1 MAGADTTVLGPVF
14 TCEHVHEAIASSG
27 STWKLVDVG
36 ANGLLMDTESLRSAQ
51 QGPTC
56 TVFCEV
62 FGHVYKFPDP
72 SSAEE
77 EPSSRI
83 LDMAVTVPT
92 RALLERLADNDVAL
106 LSFGA
111 GKCMT
116 AGWGAMGFTRD
127 SGLAAEMKSLRDSSL
142 KPETSRLG
150 MKRSAK
156 ILAQTAL
163 YERPFYGAAKRLR
176 DRPGARTAEADRLP
190 GRVGGLDATLSGY
203 WNLPS
208 TVVDR
213 RLSRQ
218 NLARAGEYE
227 SKRLADAARYREN
240 LGGVAGISL
249 PPTSDNALSHLTVR
263 VSAEARS
270 EIRRSLWKA
279 GVDVGTYFAFPPFL
293 SRTEY
298 PNAHQLSQEVLNLP
312 LGPGLKDYD
321 IDRISEVL
329 IRASGGRRDQAQ
341 VLASRAI

>member
-1 MAGADTTVLGPVF
+1 
-14 TCEHVHEAIASSG
+14 
-27 STWKLVDVG
+27 
-36 ANGLLMDTESLRSAQ
+36 
-51 QGPTC
+51 
-56 TVFCEV
+56 
-62 FGHVYKFPDP
+62 
-72 SSAEE
+72 
-77 EPSSRI
+77 
-83 LDMAVTVPT
+83 
-92 RALLERLADNDVAL
+92 
-106 LSFGA
+106 
-111 GKCMT
+111 
-116 AGWGAMGFTRD
+116 
-127 SGLAAEMKSLRDSSL
+127 
-142 KPETSRLG
+142 
-150 MKRSAK
+150 
-156 ILAQTAL
+156 
-163 YERPFYGAAKRLR
+163 
-176 DRPGARTAEADRLP
+176 
-190 GRVGGLDATLSGY
+190 LDATLSGY